1 MAALDIWR
9 QPFRLRE
16 CSEVI
21 LPMDAAP
28 SSDRAQQLLQ
38 FRWRRFCS
46 PDRLESDTPAAARN
60 KSHGLPPVCLGSAGG
75 TGSAALLGLKA
86 HACRSQQRGAKDIYM
101 E

>member
-16 CSEVI
+16 CREVI
-21 LPMDAAP
+21 LPMEAAP

-38 FRWRRFCS
+38 FRWRRLCS
-46 PDRLESDTPAAARN
+46 PDRLESDTPAAASE
-60 KSHGLPPVCLGSAGG
+60 KSHGLAPACLGSAGG
-75 TGSAALLGLKA
+75 KGSAALSGLKA
-86 HACRSQQRGAKDIYM
+86 HACRSQQRGAEDVYM